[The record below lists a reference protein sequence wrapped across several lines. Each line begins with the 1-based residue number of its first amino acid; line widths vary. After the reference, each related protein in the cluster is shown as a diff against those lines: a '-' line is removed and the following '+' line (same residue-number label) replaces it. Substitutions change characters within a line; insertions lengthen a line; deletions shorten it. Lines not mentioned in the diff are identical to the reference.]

1 MNNYSI
7 EMKKVVEDILV
18 KYPETR
24 NSDIALYVKVFE
36 KLNYPTDLK
45 NMNFKYN
52 IFMTLTRNRQK
63 IQETNPFLGPTD
75 YVKANRRKNAQ
86 RVKEWSRKL

>member
-7 EMKKVVEDILV
+7 QMKKLVEDILV

-36 KLNYPTDLK
+36 RLGYPMDLR
-45 NMNFKYN
+45 NMHFKYN

-63 IQETNPFLGPTD
+63 IQENNPFLGPTD
-75 YVKANRRKNAQ
+75 YTKANRRKNAQ
-86 RVKEWSRKL
+86 RVKDWSRQL

>member
-7 EMKKVVEDILV
+7 QMKQLVEDILV
-18 KYPETR
+18 KFPETR
-24 NSDIALYVKVFE
+24 NSDIALYVKAFE
-36 KLNYPTDLK
+36 KLGYPMDLR

-86 RVKEWSRKL
+86 KVRDWSRTL